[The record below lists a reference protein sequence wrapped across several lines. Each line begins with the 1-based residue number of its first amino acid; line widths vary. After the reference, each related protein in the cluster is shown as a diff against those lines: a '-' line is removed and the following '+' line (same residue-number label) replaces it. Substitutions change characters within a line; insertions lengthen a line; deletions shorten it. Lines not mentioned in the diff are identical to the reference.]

1 METMR
6 AAVIHGLGDFRIE
19 DVQKPE
25 PQKGEIVV
33 EVKCVTTCGTDVKSY
48 VRGRPGDKYPRLF
61 GHGEI
66 AGIIHEVGE
75 DVTDFEVG
83 DRVTAHNS
91 APCMICEPCIQG
103 KFAACENPG
112 WGQTDNPTIPLG
124 RGGYQEYYL
133 IPERIARFN
142 TFKIPDHVPYEAAC
156 QLEPS
161 CCAVYGSHLCRTKPG
176 DVVAIL
182 GSGPQAIYH
191 LQMQK
196 MMGAIEVIMTD
207 LVDWRLQKAKEFGAD
222 HILNAGKVDVEEEIN
237 DLTDGKGPDIV
248 IEAIGTPATYEQ
260 AVRIVGKL
268 GLVNHYA
275 GAKPGTTITISTGK
289 IHYDGITI
297 VGTTHTTPYH
307 THLTWRLICAGK
319 LNTKDVC
326 THKMPL
332 EDLEKAFGILTGP
345 KDALKIGMIP

>member
-1 METMR
+1 MTTMK
-6 AAVIHGLGDFRIE
+6 AAVIHGLGDFKIE

-25 PQKGEIVV
+25 PQHGEIVV
-33 EVKCVTTCGTDVKSY
+33 EVKCVTTCGTDVKAY

-61 GHGEI
+61 GHGEV
-66 AGIIHEVGE
+66 AGVVHSVGE
-75 DVTDFEVG
+75 GVSEFELG
-83 DRVTAHNS
+83 DRIVSHNS
-91 APCMICEPCIQG
+91 APCMMCEACIMG
-103 KFAACENPG
+103 KYAACESPS
-112 WGQTDNPTIPLG
+112 WGIKNPTTPMG

-133 IPERIARFN
+133 IPERIVRIN
-142 TFKIPDHVPYEAAC
+142 TFKVPDHVPYEAAC

-161 CCAVYGSHLCRTKPG
+161 CCAVYGSHLCQTKPG
-176 DVVAIL
+176 DSVVIL

-196 MMGAIEVIMTD
+196 MMGAIQVIMTD
-207 LVDWRLQKAKEFGAD
+207 LVDYRLQKAKEFGAD
-222 HILNAGKVDVEEEIN
+222 YVLNAGKVDVEEEIKN
-237 DLTDGKGPDIV
+237 LTDGKGPDIV

-260 AVRIVGKL
+260 AVKIVGTL

-275 GAKPGTTITISTGK
+275 GAKPGSTITIDTGK
-289 IHYDGITI
+289 IHYGGITI

-307 THLTWRLICAGK
+307 THLTWKLICAGR

-332 EDLEKAFGILTGP
+332 KDLKKAFDILTGP
-345 KDALKIGMIP
+345 KNALKIGMTP

>member
-1 METMR
+1 MATMR
-6 AAVIHGLGDFRIE
+6 AAVIHGLGDFKIE

-25 PQKGEIVV
+25 PQHGEIVI

-48 VRGRPGDKYPRLF
+48 VRGRPGDRYPRLF
-61 GHGEI
+61 GHGEV
-66 AGIIHEVGE
+66 AGIVHEVGE
-75 DVTDFEVG
+75 GVKKFKVG

-91 APCMICEPCIQG
+91 ATCLECEPCLRHKYQ
-103 KFAACENPG
+103 ACENR
-112 WGQTDNPTIPLG
+112 TFAVDNPTAPLG

-133 IPERIARFN
+133 VPDRIVRYNAFH
-142 TFKIPDHVPYEAAC
+142 IPDDVADEAAC

-161 CCAVYGSHLCRTKPG
+161 CCAVYGSHLCQTKPG
-176 DVVAIL
+176 DSVVIL

-191 LQMQK
+191 LQMQR
-196 MMGAIEVIMTD
+196 MMGAIQVIMTD

-222 HILNAGKVDVEEEIN
+222 HVLNAGKVDVEEEIKN
-237 DLTDGKGPDIV
+237 LTDGKGPDIV

-275 GAKPGTTITISTGK
+275 GAKPGTTITLDTGK
-289 IHYDGITI
+289 IHYGGITI
-297 VGTTHTTPYH
+297 VGTNHTTPYH
-307 THLTWRLICAGK
+307 THLTWRLICAGR

-326 THKMPL
+326 TQKMPL
-332 EDLEKAFGILTGP
+332 KDLHKAFEILTGP
-345 KDALKIGMIP
+345 KNALKIGMIP